1 MRPRPADHQ
10 NLPHWSSMQL
20 ICDDLSGAYVDF
32 HNPLTKLPCPSHVC
46 VCVKG
51 SVTMQCCNNGD
62 VQLCVCVCVC
72 VCLWETERERERER
86 ASTCC
91 VRAPAVTGWP
101 MGLCMTVVEILH
113 LWTDFLNSLVE
124 WTNREQDHSASTAL
138 PTLCVNSGC
147 VQCVC
152 LGVCVYLCLFGP
164 LPGQADCKRLV
175 SLPGVLFYLTW
186 HLLAPCTLHL
196 GPALLHPS
204 LSSTTCLNP
213 PSSPIQHTLSEPE
226 RRLFRAEEFIII
238 YSDYTWVVR
247 SSIHKRYERLP
258 SSGFPSAEVCLTH
271 SFVLSFI
278 SKLTCTK
285 WQCCK
290 EDLSGLMFT
299 ILI

>member
-1 MRPRPADHQ
+1 MCVSVLKAQ
-10 NLPHWSSMQL
+10 
-20 ICDDLSGAYVDF
+20 
-32 HNPLTKLPCPSHVC
+32 LPC
-46 VCVKG
+46 
-51 SVTMQCCNNGD
+51 SVITVEMYSF
-62 VQLCVCVCVC
+62 LCVCVFV
-72 VCLWETERERERER
+72 R

-91 VRAPAVTGWP
+91 VRAPAVTGWKATSMLSVRGP
-101 MGLCMTVVEILH
+101 MGLCMTVVETLH

-138 PTLCVNSGC
+138 PTLRVNSVC

-152 LGVCVYLCLFGP
+152 LGVCVYLCFFGP

-196 GPALLHPS
+196 GPALLHPT

-213 PSSPIQHTLSEPE
+213 PSTPIQHTLSEPE
-226 RRLFRAEEFIII
+226 RQLFRAEEFIII

-247 SSIHKRYERLP
+247 SSICKRYERLP
-258 SSGFPSAEVCLTH
+258 SSGFPLAEVCLTH

-290 EDLSGLMFT
+290 EYLSGCLMFT